1 MTKHYPS
8 ALVWLRRDLRL
19 EDQAALSTALTE
31 SEQVVPAFLFDTA
44 ILDPLPRS
52 DRRVEFI
59 WESVA
64 ALKSELNRKGS
75 DLLVRHG
82 RAETEIPALAEALG
96 ARAVYCANDYEPAAI
111 ARDAEVERRLS
122 DRGVALRSVKDQVV
136 FERDEISTPS
146 GGAYQVFTPY
156 KTAWLKALDAAR
168 LAPFPVAAR
177 ADALARR
184 APEPMHA
191 LEALGFERTDLKA
204 LGVRPGPA
212 GADALLEDFVGRI
225 DRYRT
230 DRDYPAVKGVSY
242 LSVHL
247 RFGTVS
253 IRRLVD
259 LAREHGGEGADTW
272 LSELIWREFY
282 QQLLWRRPDTVE
294 HAFQRAFDAIAWPGD
309 EPLFGAWAEGRTGYP
324 LIDAAMRQ
332 LNGAGWM
339 HNRLRMLTAS
349 FLTKDLLVDWRRGER
364 LFAERLIDY
373 DLAANL
379 GGWQWAAGVGCDAQ
393 PWFRI
398 FNPVTQ
404 SRKFDGEG
412 RFIRRWV
419 PELAGLSDAAI
430 HAPWLSTPLE
440 LEAAGVRLGETYPHP
455 VVEHAAQRAR
465 ALELF
470 KRARA

>member
-31 SEQVVPAFLFDTA
+31 AEQVVPAFLFDTV

-225 DRYRT
+225 DRYRK